1 MKLEEQKK
9 LMEKHAYAAD
19 LNLLYGEHNLASK
32 RYAAA
37 CDAFAKLFGKDREVR
52 FFSAPGRTEVGG
64 NHTDH
69 QHGCVLAGSVNLDVI
84 AVASPNDENIVRIQS
99 AGFDMDEIDLAVLDP
114 VEGETGRAAALIRG
128 MCAAFRKAG
137 LNIGGFDAYTTSN
150 VLKGSGLSS
159 SAAFE
164 VLVGVIL
171 SHLYNGG
178 KEMAVQ
184 TAKMAQYA
192 ENVYFGKPCGL
203 MDQMA
208 SSVGGFTAID
218 FADPE
223 EPVIEKIS
231 FDPAERGHRLCIVN
245 TGGNHADLTGDYA
258 DITAEMGAVA
268 ALFGKAVLREVDEEQ
283 FLLSIATVREQ
294 CGDRAVLRALHF
306 FDENRRAVKEKEAL
320 QAGDFDR
327 FLALVR
333 ASGRSSYMYLQNVYS
348 PSAPKEQGLSLAL
361 ALCERVLGE
370 RGAFRVHGG
379 GFAGTVQAF
388 VPDDLLEHFINE
400 MEVVFGDESC
410 HVLNIRPAGGFAL
423 SADEHSQGE
432 NC

>member
-1 MKLEEQKK
+1 MNLEEQKK
-9 LMEKHAYAAD
+9 RMEEHGYAAD
-19 LNLLYGEHNLASK
+19 LNLLYGEHELSAK

-37 CDAFAKLFGKDREVR
+37 CDAFGKLFGKDREVR

-84 AVASPNDENIVRIQS
+84 AVVSPNEENIIRIQS
-99 AGFDMDEIDLAVLDP
+99 AGFDMDEIDLSVLDP
-114 VEGETGRAAALIRG
+114 VKAEEGKAAALIRG
-128 MCAAFRKAG
+128 MCAAFCKAG
-137 LNIGGFDAYTTSN
+137 LKIGGFDAYTTSN

-171 SHLYNGG
+171 CHLYNGG
-178 KEMAVQ
+178 VEMAVQ

-223 EPVIEKIS
+223 NPVIEKIA

-245 TGGNHADLTGDYA
+245 TGGNHADLTQDYA
-258 DITAEMGAVA
+258 DITEEMRSVA
-268 ALFGKAVLREVDEEQ
+268 ALFGKTVLREVEEEQ

-306 FDENRRAVKEKEAL
+306 FDENRRAIEEKEAL
-320 QAGDFDR
+320 KSGNFEA
-327 FLALVR
+327 FLSLVR

-361 ALCERVLGE
+361 ALCERILGE
-370 RGAFRVHGG
+370 KGAFRVHGG
-379 GFAGTVQAF
+379 GFAGTIQAF
-388 VPDDLLEHFINE
+388 VPDELLERFINE

-423 SADEHSQGE
+423 TATDA
-432 NC
+432 